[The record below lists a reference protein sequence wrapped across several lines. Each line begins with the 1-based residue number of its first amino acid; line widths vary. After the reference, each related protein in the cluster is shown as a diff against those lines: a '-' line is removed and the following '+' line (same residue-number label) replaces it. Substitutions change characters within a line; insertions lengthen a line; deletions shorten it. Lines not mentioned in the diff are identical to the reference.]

1 MMRSR
6 FLSLLLL
13 VLLCIPAAGQKKDV
27 AARQDRKARLEREI
41 AILDKQLK
49 EASAKSDNALSSLN
63 LVRRKMGTRKRLVS
77 ESDRQ
82 IRDLDGRIAEQQRQ
96 IDALEAR
103 LDTLSRHYGRLV
115 RSAYR
120 SRDARVWYLYLL
132 SSEDLG
138 QASRRYAYMKS
149 LSRQMNA
156 QAGKIRE
163 ARASLA
169 EEKAALEVLR
179 KDAGRVRTE
188 RMAELGKLQK
198 EEQES
203 RQLVSKLKKD
213 QSRYQR
219 QIAAKRKQV
228 ASLNREIARLVS
240 GSVSKPKTAVDVK
253 LDAEFSANR
262 GKLPWPADGAVVES
276 FGEHYH
282 PVYTK
287 VKMPFNNGVNIAVPQ
302 DAPVKAVF
310 EGTVRQIIVMPGYN
324 QCVLIQHGGYFTF
337 YCKLAAV
344 GVKSGD
350 KVKTGQ
356 VIGRVDTIAG
366 ETQVHFELWEGK
378 TPRDPET
385 WLR

>member
-1 MMRSR
+1 MMRS
-6 FLSLLLL
+6 LSLLLL